1 MLPHIVAKQAG
12 EEIRRRLVSD
22 VKIMEIIPV
31 GSVRR
36 KAEHVEDLDFLVVV
50 EKIPKKI
57 TLTLSE
63 KKNGIVEFADQ
74 SKDRAASSAAVRHI
88 TSFLKIKTAAPVK
101 VDFFVCTPKEKPFM
115 LFHYTGSRAYNIRT
129 RALAKRKKWK
139 LNQYG
144 LYHFSNRRVKG
155 SGQIKTENDLAKFLG
170 VSYRPP
176 ENRIK

>member
-57 TLTLSE
+57 TLKLSE
-63 KKNGIVEFADQ
+63 KKMGLLSLPIKAKIGRPVQ
-74 SKDRAASSAAVRHI
+74 QRSG
-88 TSFLKIKTAAPVK
+88 TSPL
-101 VDFFVCTPKEKPFM
+101 
-115 LFHYTGSRAYNIRT
+115 S
-129 RALAKRKKWK
+129 
-139 LNQYG
+139 
-144 LYHFSNRRVKG
+144 
-155 SGQIKTENDLAKFLG
+155 
-170 VSYRPP
+170 
-176 ENRIK
+176 